1 MYPAAAHASQDR
13 VRRAESLSRR
23 DAHSSSSPVSSSA
36 VRMDFDMRKLA
47 GGLAQMCIEAGIAAF
62 VFPRRVDLGGGVAEH
77 RAEAVLDAHSVAE
90 FFFDGVDAHLRDVGP
105 DAEDVRKILD
115 LDDAHVRGLATRFR
129 LDASAS

>member
-1 MYPAAAHASQDR
+1 
-13 VRRAESLSRR
+13 
-23 DAHSSSSPVSSSA
+23 
-36 VRMDFDMRKLA
+36 MDFDMRKLA

-62 VFPRRVDLGGGVAEH
+62 VLPCRVDLGGGVAEH

-115 LDDAHVRGLATRFR
+115 LDDAHVCGLATRFR
-129 LDASAS
+129 LDASASGGIDLGQATLAPSFRLRRFRVAPE